1 MKILWT
7 MNRLRTGCCRA
18 VNIYPISPD
27 LKAMT
32 NPANQSHR
40 LGVAYGGWEL
50 FWAGRED
57 RGNMPISANV
67 TVGIGAISGRW
78 STMNLESP
86 IKSMCLCVPQPFH
99 FDQHLTM
106 RPSDFRQ
113 TVSHESTNFL
123 AVQISATR
131 AGNCTIYR
139 QKPVNSPRMF
149 SVITN
154 KHRTDTRQMFTGYQ
168 PQICCLATIRLAA
181 AKAGCVAGRC
191 QSARLVSPPADRVAR
206 VAGLNRP
213 PEKFP
218 DQFLPVPSIVKP
230 PCRLTNAWEFKPP
243 LVCEVTGQSLPKAGN
258 NRLCPCDTSTGLV
271 SGRVVKMMTKK
282 NGTIGRKTTKAP
294 LKTG

>member
-1 MKILWT
+1 
-7 MNRLRTGCCRA
+7 MNRVRTGCGRA
-18 VNIYPISPD
+18 VNICPVSPD
-27 LKAMT
+27 LKTMT
-32 NPANQSHR
+32 NPANRPYQ
-40 LGVAYGGWEL
+40 LGIACGGLTW
-50 FWAGRED
+50 FWANRES
-57 RGNMPISANV
+57 REHLPISANV
-67 TVGIGAISGRW
+67 TIGIRAISGCGSIRN
-78 STMNLESP
+78 TEAPVES
-86 IKSMCLCVPQPFH
+86 MVLCVSQPFH

-113 TVSHESTNFL
+113 TVGHEFTNFL

-131 AGNCTIYR
+131 AGNCTTYR

-181 AKAGCVAGRC
+181 AKAGGVTGRC

-213 PEKFP
+213 PEKCP
-218 DQFLPVPSIVKP
+218 DQFLPVSPIVKP
-230 PCRLTNAWEFKPP
+230 PCRLTKAWEFKPA
-243 LVCEVTGQSLPKAGN
+243 LVCAVTGQSQPKAGN
-258 NRLCPCDTSTGLV
+258 NRLCPSDTSTGLA